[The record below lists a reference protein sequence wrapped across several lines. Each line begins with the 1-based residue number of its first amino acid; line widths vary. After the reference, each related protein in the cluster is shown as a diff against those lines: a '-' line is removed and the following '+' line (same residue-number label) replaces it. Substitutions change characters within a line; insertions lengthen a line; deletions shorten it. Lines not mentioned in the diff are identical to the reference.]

1 VVPLRKNKHM
11 KKTRFFVTFIFILLL
26 IFSSVNAV
34 ELNTYGIK
42 LVKDFELDLDSNM
55 LWTSFTA
62 PISSLSESDQIILA
76 CYDGYKKAK
85 EKNAEFS
92 INYYR
97 PKAFEIKNQQAKL
110 IWTGPKLNELENA
123 MAYGD
128 LFGDNT
134 KAFYAIYKN
143 RIEQYKYNGKKF
155 VKQEFKLPV
164 LYTPKQAKIG
174 DIDND
179 GKNELVI
186 FVSDKEGISAASSE
200 KLSLIIYKPN
210 EKGELTVAYFGTF
223 SYKGGQNSDS
233 LVCIDDIYNTGQNK
247 LVIRMGKAD
256 IAPSEYKILSFQSN
270 KLYKER
276 VLDQSN
282 NITLLDLE
290 DTAHNPEWQNKIK
303 NDFSIIKLN
312 GKNYLLAPMLP
323 QTANPSNTM
332 AVLSLTDKK
341 LIIYAEI
348 RLGSSSGALNIL
360 PLNLSGKSANS
371 NLLYLNDSG
380 KAEVYSIVNLEE

>member
-1 VVPLRKNKHM
+1 M
-11 KKTRFFVTFIFILLL
+11 KKTYTLISFIFILLL
-26 IFSSVNAV
+26 FFSSANAV

-42 LVKDFELDLDSNM
+42 LVKDFELNLESNM

-85 EKNAEFS
+85 EKNKEFI

-97 PKAFEIKNQQAKL
+97 PKVFEIKDKQAKL
-110 IWTGPKLNELENA
+110 IWTGPKLNKLENA
-123 MAYGD
+123 MTYGN
-128 LFGDNT
+128 LFGDNS
-134 KAFYAIYKN
+134 KAFYVVYKN

-155 VKQEFKLPV
+155 LKQEFKLPV

-179 GKNELVI
+179 GKNELVV
-186 FVSDKEGISAASSE
+186 FVSDKEGRFTSSE
-200 KLSLIIYKPN
+200 KLSLIIYKTN
-210 EKGELTVAYFGTF
+210 EKSELTVAYFGTF
-223 SYKGGQNSDS
+223 SYKGGQNPDT

-247 LVIRMGKAD
+247 LVIKLGKSD
-256 IAPSEYKILSFQSN
+256 VGPSEYKVLSFQNN

-276 VLDQSN
+276 ILDQSN
-282 NITLLDLE
+282 NITLLDME
-290 DTAHNPEWQNKIK
+290 DTSNNPEWQNKIT

-312 GKNYLLAPMLP
+312 EKNYIIASMLP
-323 QTANPSNTM
+323 QTATASNTM
-332 AVLSLTDKK
+332 AILSLTEKK

-348 RLGSSSGALNIL
+348 RLGSSSGALNML
-360 PLNLSGKSANS
+360 PLNLNGKNANS
-371 NLLYLNDSG
+371 CLLYLNENG